1 MTNKAIALELGERIE
16 QLRLE
21 QNLTQQQLADE
32 IGLSRVSYRNLVKGS
47 GKLENF
53 IAVLRVLDQLAPL
66 ENLIPETGFSPMQQL
81 KYRGKQRK
89 RASKTRKDEV
99 REPKPFD
106 RFDFYKDSNNEW
118 RWRRTAKNGQ
128 IIGASVEGFKNRSS
142 CIENA
147 KQNGWQSALDL
158 GW

>member
-1 MTNKAIALELGERIE
+1 MNFESMTNKAITVELGERIE

-66 ENLIPETGFSPMQQL
+66 ENLIPETGISPMQQL
-81 KYRGKQRK
+81 KYRGKQRQ

-99 REPKPFD
+99 REPKP
-106 RFDFYKDSNNEW
+106 
-118 RWRRTAKNGQ
+118 
-128 IIGASVEGFKNRSS
+128 
-142 CIENA
+142 
-147 KQNGWQSALDL
+147 DL

>member
-1 MTNKAIALELGERIE
+1 MTNKAIAAELGERIE

-21 QNLTQQQLADE
+21 QNLTPQQLADE

-81 KYRGKQRK
+81 KYEGKQRK
-89 RASKTRKDEV
+89 RAAKTRKDEV
-99 REPKPFD
+99 REPKPD
-106 RFDFYKDSNNEW
+106 
-118 RWRRTAKNGQ
+118 
-128 IIGASVEGFKNRSS
+128 
-142 CIENA
+142 
-147 KQNGWQSALDL
+147 LD
-158 GW
+158 W